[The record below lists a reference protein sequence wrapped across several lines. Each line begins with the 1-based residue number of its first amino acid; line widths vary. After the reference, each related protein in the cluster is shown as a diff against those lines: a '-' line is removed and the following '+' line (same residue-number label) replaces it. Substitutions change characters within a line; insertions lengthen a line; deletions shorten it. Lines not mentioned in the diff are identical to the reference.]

1 MSAANLIQTSVSG
14 RSSNALA
21 AQGDGI
27 IMPKLSS
34 ADRLALTLNTSD
46 TGLTVY
52 DTTVGVLYW
61 WTGTAWATYAAGPIY
76 SQGVWSPTFSPATG
90 SITLVPA
97 SSTGLWSRIGNTVT
111 IVGHFQV
118 QSVNLPTGLLSLT
131 NLPFSPVTGFES
143 SVAVAVGGLNNGART
158 SVMGTITGAA
168 VQVYHYDSGTLNNI
182 AVHVLAGS
190 DWYISGTYLT
200 A

>member
-1 MSAANLIQTSVSG
+1 MSAANLIQTSVGG

-27 IMPKLSS
+27 ILPKLSS
-34 ADRLALTLNTSD
+34 ADRLALTLTTSD
-46 TGLTVY
+46 AGLAVY
-52 DTTVGVLYW
+52 DTTTNTPFW
-61 WTGTAWATYAAGPIY
+61 WTGAAWATYAAGPIY

-118 QSVNLPTGLLSLT
+118 LAINSPTGLLSLT
-131 NLPFSPVTGFES
+131 NLPFPPVAGFES
-143 SVAVAVGGLNNGART
+143 SVAVAVDGLNNGART
-158 SVMGTITGAA
+158 SVMGTVTGSA
-168 VQVYHYDSGTLNNI
+168 VQVYHYDSGTLNDI

-190 DWYISGTYLT
+190 EWFVSGTYL
-200 A
+200 AA